1 METVIGATMVCLGI
15 YLFWEPSYGGKA
27 IQNDPKSSKSKN
39 SGIIGDALSA
49 TIRPGF
55 IPRRGLRIYR
65 AFAFVGALLGFFLAK
80 LLVSFP
86 DLTELIPP
94 TGIMWFCVLLGSFI
108 GYILPRVAENYIVVL
123 GPPIGVVLGYEYLKY
138 ERDIDLQEIVAQIPV
153 IPEISHSL
161 FSSFILVST
170 TFLTLL
176 FRMHL
181 RQILPII
188 MSGLFSGALIG
199 NGASIT
205 QTKSLPLSTAEI
217 ELQFSIVIALFSII
231 IQAYVKFYGREKGM
245 KKQRV
250 KDRER
255 RLIKRAG
262 DIVMLRCPACGE
274 SSPHKVEARKETGKG
289 IQLIVNCR
297 GLNQFDE
304 LCNNHH
310 TVIET
315 R

>member
-1 METVIGATMVCLGI
+1 VETAIGATMVCLGI

-27 IQNDPKSSKSKN
+27 AEKTAKSPKSKN
-39 SGIIGDALSA
+39 SGIVGDALSA

-65 AFAFVGALLGFFLAK
+65 AFAFIGALLGFFLAK

-94 TGIMWFCVLLGSFI
+94 TGIMWFCVLLGSFL

-123 GPPIGVVLGYEYLKY
+123 GPPVGAVLGYEYLKY
-138 ERDIDLQEIVAQIPV
+138 ERDIDLQEVVTQLPV

-161 FSSFILVST
+161 FSSSILVST

-199 NGASIT
+199 NGASII
-205 QTKSLPLSTAEI
+205 QTNSFPLSIEEL
-217 ELQFSIVIALFSII
+217 ELQISIVIALLSIVS
-231 IQAYVKFYGREKGM
+231 QTYVKFYGREKGM
-245 KKQRV
+245 KKQRA

-255 RLIKRAG
+255 RLIKRTG
-262 DIVMLRCPACGE
+262 DIVILRCPACGE
-274 SSPHKVEARKETGKG
+274 NSPHNVEARKETGAG
-289 IQLIVNCR
+289 VQLIVNCR

-310 TVIET
+310 TVIEN

>member
-1 METVIGATMVCLGI
+1 MVCLGI
-15 YLFWEPSYGGKA
+15 YLFWEPSYGTKA
-27 IQNDPKSSKSKN
+27 AQKNAKSPKSKN
-39 SGIIGDALSA
+39 SGVIGDALSA

-55 IPRRGLRIYR
+55 IPRQGLRIYR

-80 LLVSFP
+80 LLASFP

-94 TGIMWFCVLLGSFI
+94 TGIMWFCVLLGSFL

-123 GPPIGVVLGYEYLKY
+123 GPPVGVVLGYEYLKY
-138 ERDIDLQEIVAQIPV
+138 ERDIDLEELVSQIPV
-153 IPEISHSL
+153 IPEISHSV

-199 NGASIT
+199 NGSSII
-205 QTKSLPLSTAEI
+205 QTNSFPLSTEDL
-217 ELQFSIVIALFSII
+217 ELQLSILIALFSVIS
-231 IQAYVKFYGREKGM
+231 QTYVKFYGREKGM
-245 KKQRV
+245 KNQRA

-262 DIVMLRCPACGE
+262 DIVVLRCPACGE
-274 SSPHKVEARKETGKG
+274 NSPHKVEARKETGAG
-289 IQLIVNCR
+289 VQLIVNCR

-304 LCNNHH
+304 LCNHHH